1 MGHIAK
7 SRLKRLSNSMSE
19 IAQAPKVLIGL
30 GNPDAKFVET
40 RHNAGFRVIDAMAAT
55 FGGHLQAVGDKEMT
69 TVTLNGHSIVL
80 IKPLTY
86 MNNSGDIVPFLKKKG
101 IGPADILVI
110 HDELE
115 KPLGKLAL
123 KMGGSAR
130 GHNGLKSLIERWGTP
145 EFARL
150 RFGIGRP
157 EAKEQVPHYVL
168 ERFENPSQVDQY
180 IQEAV
185 QMIQNLYTMKS

>member
-1 MGHIAK
+1 
-7 SRLKRLSNSMSE
+7 MSE

-30 GNPDAKFVET
+30 GNPDVKYLET
-40 RHNAGFRVIDAMAAT
+40 RHNAGFKVIDAVAAKY
-55 FGGHLQAVGDKEMT
+55 GGHLKSVGDKEMAT
-69 TVTLNGHSIVL
+69 FSLNGHSVLL

-86 MNNSGDIVPFLKKKG
+86 MNNSGDVVPFLKKKG

-168 ERFENPSQVDQY
+168 ERFENSSQVDLYVQD
-180 IQEAV
+180 AV
-185 QMIQNLYTMKS
+185 QLIEHLYSMSR